1 MSNMTKSARGR
12 ILVINPNSNPAVTRL
27 FSAELEPLR
36 FADGPEIVC
45 ETLAEGPI
53 GIESE
58 LHVAQVA
65 EPLRRL
71 VVARADADAYVIACY
86 SDPGLHVCR
95 EATAKPVFGIQ
106 SCGIAMAL
114 SLGERYGV
122 LALKTASIKRHLRY
136 LRQLGLVER
145 LAGERPLDLTVAE
158 SAEGEHTL
166 DRLTEVGTAL
176 RDLDGADVLLLG
188 CAGMARHRAPLE
200 ARLGIPVI
208 DPVQAGVAMA
218 VSILCMRHAAG

>member
-1 MSNMTKSARGR
+1 MTKSARSR
-12 ILVINPNSNPAVTRL
+12 ILVVNPNSNPEVTRL
-27 FSAELEPLR
+27 FSVELEPLR

-53 GIESE
+53 GIETE
-58 LHVAQVA
+58 LHVASVA
-65 EPLRRL
+65 EPLRR
-71 VVARADADAYVIACY
+71 VVAARADVDAFVIACY

-106 SCGIAMAL
+106 SCGIALAL
-114 SLGERYGV
+114 TLGERFGV

-136 LRQLGLVER
+136 LRQMGVLER
-145 LAGERPLDLTVAE
+145 LAGERPLNFTVAE

-176 RDLDGADVLLLG
+176 RDIDGADVLLLG

-200 ARLGIPVI
+200 ARLGIPVV

-218 VSILCMRHAAG
+218 VAAVRMRDAAP

>member
-1 MSNMTKSARGR
+1 MTKNARGR
-12 ILVINPNSNPAVTRL
+12 ILVVNPNSNPAVTSL
-27 FSAELEPLR
+27 FSAELESLR

-45 ETLAEGPI
+45 ETLAEGPL

-58 LHVAQVA
+58 LHVAAIA

-71 VVARADADAYVIACY
+71 VMARDDADAFVIACY
-86 SDPGLHVCR
+86 SDPGLYVCR

-106 SCGIAMAL
+106 SCGIAFAL

-166 DRLTEVGTAL
+166 DRLTKVGKAL
-176 RDLDGADVLLLG
+176 RDIDGADVLLLG

-200 ARLGIPVI
+200 ERLGIPVV

-218 VSILCMRHAAG
+218 VSTLCMRRVVR

>member
-1 MSNMTKSARGR
+1 MTTSARGR
-12 ILVINPNSNPAVTRL
+12 VLVVNPNSNPEVTRL
-27 FSAELEPLR
+27 FSAELEALR

-58 LHVAQVA
+58 LHVASVA

-71 VVARADADAYVIACY
+71 IVSRDADAFVIACY
-86 SDPGLHVCR
+86 SDPGLYVCR

-106 SCGIAMAL
+106 SCGIALAL

-122 LALKTASIKRHLRY
+122 LALKAASIKRHLRY

-158 SAEGEHTL
+158 SAEGAQTL
-166 DRLTEVGTAL
+166 DRLTEVGKAL
-176 RDLDGADVLLLG
+176 RDVDGADVLLLG
-188 CAGMARHRAPLE
+188 CAGMARHRGPLE
-200 ARLGIPVI
+200 ERLGIPVV

-218 VSILCMRHAAG
+218 VSTLCMRRGAA

>member
-1 MSNMTKSARGR
+1 MTKSARGR

-27 FSAELEPLR
+27 FSAELESLR

-58 LHVAQVA
+58 LHVAAVA

-71 VVARADADAYVIACY
+71 VMARDDADAFVIACY
-86 SDPGLHVCR
+86 SDPGLYVCR

-106 SCGIAMAL
+106 SCGIALAL

-145 LAGERPLDLTVAE
+145 LAGERPLDLSVAE

-166 DRLTEVGTAL
+166 DRLTEVGKAL
-176 RDLDGADVLLLG
+176 RDIDGADVLLLG

-200 ARLGIPVI
+200 DRLGIPVV
-208 DPVQAGVAMA
+208 DPVQAGVGMA
-218 VSILCMRHAAG
+218 VSALCMRGATR

>member
-1 MSNMTKSARGR
+1 MTKGARGR
-12 ILVINPNSNPAVTRL
+12 ILVVNPNSNPEVTRL
-27 FSAELEPLR
+27 FSAELETLR

-53 GIESE
+53 GIEFE
-58 LHVAQVA
+58 LHVASVA

-71 VVARADADAYVIACY
+71 ILARDDADAFVIACY
-86 SDPGLHVCR
+86 SDPGLYVCR
-95 EATAKPVFGIQ
+95 EATPKPVFGIQ

-114 SLGERYGV
+114 SMGERYGV
-122 LALKTASIKRHLRY
+122 LALKRASIRRHLRY
-136 LRQLGLVER
+136 LRQLGMVER

-158 SAEGEHTL
+158 SAEGAHTL
-166 DRLTEVGTAL
+166 DRLTEVGKAL
-176 RDLDGADVLLLG
+176 RDIDGADVLLLG

-200 ARLGIPVI
+200 ERLGVPVI

-218 VSILCMRHAAG
+218 VSTLCMRHTAG

>member
-1 MSNMTKSARGR
+1 MTKSVRGR
-12 ILVINPNSNPAVTRL
+12 ILVVNPNSNPAVTQL
-27 FSAELEPLR
+27 FSAELESLR

-58 LHVAQVA
+58 LHVAAVA

-71 VVARADADAYVIACY
+71 VTARDDADAFVIACY
-86 SDPGLHVCR
+86 SDPGLYVCR
-95 EATAKPVFGIQ
+95 EATTKPVFGIQ
-106 SCGIAMAL
+106 SCGIAFAL

-166 DRLTEVGTAL
+166 DRLTEVGKAL
-176 RDLDGADVLLLG
+176 RDVDGADVLLLG

-200 ARLGIPVI
+200 DRLGIPVV

-218 VSILCMRHAAG
+218 VSTLCMRRTAG